1 MSSCAL
7 LISVS
12 KSFLAFANSSSK
24 AFTDFGVLSLS
35 LTASRLATC
44 LFAACKA
51 ASKSLKSSV
60 LGGSGAGVTLELD
73 SSADAFDSEVSL
85 ALDSAEDTFD
95 SDVSLALDSAEEAF
109 DSDVSLALDSA
120 EEAFDSDD

>member
-7 LISVS
+7 LTSTS

-24 AFTDFGVLSLS
+24 AFTDLGVLSLS
-35 LTASRLATC
+35 LTTSRLATC

-51 ASKSLKSSV
+51 VSKSLKSNV

-73 SSADAFDSEVSL
+73 SSADAFDSDVSL
-85 ALDSAEDTFD
+85 ALDSAEEAFD